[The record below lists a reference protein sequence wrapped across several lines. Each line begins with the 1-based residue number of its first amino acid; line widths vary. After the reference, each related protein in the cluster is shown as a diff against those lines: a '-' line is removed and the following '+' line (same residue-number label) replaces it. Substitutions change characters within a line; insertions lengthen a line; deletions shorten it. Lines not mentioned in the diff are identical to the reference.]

1 MNEEGIVKHMIAFVE
16 DKEKEAQ
23 ANKLL
28 TNQQAKADIV
38 KSIMDELE
46 AKTADEN

>member
-1 MNEEGIVKHMIAFVE
+1 MNEDKIIQHMISFVE
-16 DKEKEAQ
+16 EKEKEAQ

-28 TNQQAKADIV
+28 TNQQAKADVV
-38 KSIMDELE
+38 KSILDELE